1 VADPNPPADGA
12 PDPVTLGEL
21 AADLRA
27 LAAASTG
34 PGGRAIV
41 GLCGPP
47 GTGKST
53 TAFRLRDALGVER
66 AVVVQLDGFHL
77 ATPVIADTP
86 LAARRGAID
95 TFDPGGFASLVER
108 VRANDEPV
116 VYAPSFERD
125 LEEPI
130 NASVAVRPEHD
141 VVIVE
146 GNYLLADGAEW
157 ARVRSCLDEVW
168 YLHTA
173 PGLRLPR
180 LVQRHVASG
189 KSPAAATAWVAD
201 SDEVNARLIASTADR
216 ADRFLD
222 VSALPPPDATAD
234 THRGR
239 IDCHTHA
246 VEWLRRSNRTRG
258 KGWS

>member
-1 VADPNPPADGA
+1 MVDPNPRADGA
-12 PDPVTLGEL
+12 AEPVTVDEL

-47 GTGKST
+47 GAGKST
-53 TAFRLRDALGVER
+53 TAFRLRDALGTER
-66 AVVVQLDGFHL
+66 VAVVQLDGFHL
-77 ATPVIADTP
+77 ATAVIAGTP
-86 LAARRGAID
+86 LAARRGAVD
-95 TFDPGGFASLVER
+95 TFDAGGFASLVER

-130 NASVAVRPEHD
+130 NASVAVRREHD
-141 VVIVE
+141 AVIVE
-146 GNYLLADGAEW
+146 GNYLLAEGPEW

-168 YLHTA
+168 YLHTD
-173 PGLRLPR
+173 PRLRLPR

-189 KSPAAATAWVAD
+189 KSPAAADEWVAG

-216 ADRFLD
+216 ADRLLD
-222 VSALPPPDATAD
+222 VSALPPP
-234 THRGR
+234 
-239 IDCHTHA
+239 HA
-246 VEWLRRSNRTRG
+246 PT
-258 KGWS
+258 